1 MDMGDPKINSHIY
14 IYIYIYIYELIDDL
28 YSTCTREWT
37 WSLRTYGAPFF
48 FFFFFVVTKALTQT
62 LLLS

>member
-1 MDMGDPKINSHIY
+1 M
-14 IYIYIYIYELIDDL
+14 
-28 YSTCTREWT
+28 TCIPP
-37 WSLRTYGAPFF
+37 APVNGLGLCALMVLLFF